1 MKKLMIAA
9 SAALCATVGLC
20 IESANVVGY
29 QNQDADQK
37 SSIYLNTFTS
47 TSGATM
53 TLGDITAN
61 SFDDTE
67 GEAYDV
73 FDWTGFTPFADFIQ
87 TLNTSGKFTGKFTY
101 APAGYK
107 NGNLAGWYAWTD
119 EDCTSVS
126 NSVVIPFGRGFYLVS
141 GDGAGG
147 LAPAL
152 TFAGQ
157 VKGDDTVI
165 PVASSSMLSG
175 NCSPVDITLGDITAN
190 SFDDTEGEEYDVFDW
205 TGFVP
210 FADFIQ
216 VMDESG
222 KFIGKYTYA
231 PAGYKS
237 GSVAG
242 WYAWDDTDC
251 KTPKNSTTIKAGQA
265 VYVVA
270 GDGAGG
276 LAPTI
281 TIPTAL

>member
-1 MKKLMIAA
+1 
-9 SAALCATVGLC
+9 
-20 IESANVVGY
+20 
-29 QNQDADQK
+29 
-37 SSIYLNTFTS
+37 
-47 TSGATM
+47 M

-73 FDWTGFTPFADFIQ
+73 FDWTGFVPFSDFIQ
-87 TLNTSGKFTGKFTY
+87 TMNTTGQFTGKYSY

-107 NGNLAGWYAWTD
+107 NGNAAGWYDYSD
-119 EDCTSVS
+119 EDCETLR
-126 NSVVIPFGRGFYLVS
+126 NSVQVPFTHGFYLNS

-165 PVASSSMLSG
+165 PVASSSMLTG
-175 NCSPVDITLGDITAN
+175 NCSPVNLTLGDITAN
-190 SFDDTEGEEYDVFDW
+190 SFDDTEGEAYDVFDW
-205 TGFVP
+205 TGFTP
-210 FADFIQ
+210 FSDFIQ
-216 VMDESG
+216 VMNESG
-222 KFIGKYTYA
+222 QFIGKYTYA
-231 PAGYKS
+231 PAGYKN
-237 GSVAG
+237 GNVAG
-242 WYAWDDTDC
+242 WYDYSDEECENCRNATV
-251 KTPKNSTTIKAGQA
+251 IKAGQSF
-265 VYVVA
+265 YVNA

>member
-1 MKKLMIAA
+1 
-9 SAALCATVGLC
+9 
-20 IESANVVGY
+20 
-29 QNQDADQK
+29 
-37 SSIYLNTFTS
+37 
-47 TSGATM
+47 M

-73 FDWTGFTPFADFIQ
+73 FDWTGFTPFTDFIQ

-107 NGNLAGWYAWTD
+107 NGNAAGWYDFSDKNCETLSS
-119 EDCTSVS
+119 SVA
-126 NSVVIPFGRGFYLVS
+126 IPFGRGFYLVS

-147 LAPAL
+147 LAPQL

-157 VKGDDTVI
+157 VKGDATII
-165 PVASSSMLSG
+165 PVALSSMLSG
-175 NCSPVDITLGDITAN
+175 NCSPKDITLGDITAN
-190 SFDDTEGEEYDVFDW
+190 SFDDTEGEAYDVFDW

-210 FADFIQ
+210 FTDFIQ
-216 VMDESG
+216 VMNESG
-222 KFIGKYTYA
+222 QFIGKYTYA
-231 PAGYKS
+231 PAGYKN
-237 GSVAG
+237 GNVAG
-242 WYAWDDTDC
+242 WYAFSDKDC
-251 KTPKNSTTIKAGQA
+251 ETPVNSLQIKAGQA

-281 TIPTAL
+281 TIPSAL